1 MFMFKN
7 DISENDLPSVKF
19 ENEIKDLIDYSTFE
33 SYKKNITES
42 DKIDKWIESF
52 QEKLEAYSI
61 DSSEDSSP
69 NQDKRC
75 KHFNYLLN
83 FIINKL
89 NSLSRN
95 PLKILE
101 WSEKIRESRKKI
113 LLSNNNNLNCNENNR
128 YSGEDDKLL
137 GTFCED
143 SAFIRGR
150 MNEIENSVYCSNIAN
165 NMISRKNILIN
176 VRDKKDMRAGR
187 ILKFDDKCSIHFL
200 DDIHPSIT
208 CNSSV
213 HRQSQVEAPSLN
225 DKLEDSGQSDE
236 QLKMLPLPAS
246 GDLTTDIEGLV
257 TTSAESEPIDGQSS
271 NTLNTVGLP
280 IFGVLGCS
288 FLLYKFTPVGSIF
301 RSRIQNKG
309 IIPINNDDYSIKQ
322 ILSNTP
328 NNNDIYSEN
337 TQYNISYQTL

>member
-95 PLKILE
+95 PLEGLNWSTKI
-101 WSEKIRESRKKI
+101 KQCRKKF
-113 LLSNNNNLNCNENNR
+113 LLSNDNLNCNENNR

-143 SAFIRGR
+143 RDFINR
-150 MNEIENSVYCSNIAN
+150 NLDQIQNSDHCQNIVDY
-165 NMISRKNILIN
+165 MSTIK
-176 VRDKKDMRAGR
+176 VR
-187 ILKFDDKCSIHFL
+187 LLSIHQL
-200 DDIHPSIT
+200 HLTRRHTHLEIDNNCSTKNLNDILPSIT
-208 CNSSV
+208 CNSGVKHS
-213 HRQSQVEAPSLN
+213 S
-225 DKLEDSGQSDE
+225 QSD
-236 QLKMLPLPAS
+236 PLSQSVNHAD
-246 GDLTTDIEGLV
+246 GDESSQELMTQNAPEHARLTTDSQELV
-257 TTSAESEPIDGQSS
+257 TITGESEPSDGQSS

-288 FLLYKFTPVGSIF
+288 FLFYKFTPVGSIF